1 MCDNNIKMNENIKK
15 EIEEFEELMIKLKK
29 AREEIDNDPEFW
41 DLIIGKPK
49 NNV

>member
-1 MCDNNIKMNENIKK
+1 MGGNVVIIMSDDINK
-15 EIEEFEELMIKLKK
+15 EIEEFEELMKKLQK

-49 NNV
+49 D